1 MCRRRSS
8 DAPPPRAS
16 TGPVVSVDH
25 AETVVASAIVASAVL
40 GRGGDASGSSSADR
54 GGAVA
59 GRSSKSISIVWVTL
73 VLEHKAL
80 FNASSLGGFVG
91 F

>member
-8 DAPPPRAS
+8 DAPPPRTS
-16 TGPVVSVDH
+16 GPVVSVDH

-59 GRSSKSISIVWVTL
+59 GRSSKSISIVWVKHGA
-73 VLEHKAL
+73 VS
-80 FNASSLGGFVG
+80 SSLGGFVG